1 MGRVNLGDS
10 LFPSKIVRLYPSGT
24 DHYLSSGGDR
34 ERAEDF
40 EGSWDF

>member
-24 DHYLSSGGDR
+24 GHYLSPGG
-34 ERAEDF
+34 EGEGAEDF
-40 EGSWDF
+40 EGSLDF